1 MKGNYGMTQKNNNIK
16 QQSVLLSKSQKI
28 DLELKAIFQQFN
40 SFIVGRINYI
50 SQNDFEKDD
59 LYQEVLIKLY
69 LALKRQQFQYDD
81 SFIKYISRLIKSVK
95 CDYYRRYYTQQKRF
109 TNVVND
115 AVVEYQTNLLD
126 HDRVEKEILTCEAI
140 KLLNDACEKLTK
152 QEREVFELYSKGYK
166 PKEIARLLNIK
177 DKVVYNAI
185 QRCKMKIRHHLE
197 YRLK

>member
-1 MKGNYGMTQKNNNIK
+1 MTHKNNNLK
-16 QQSVLLSKSQKI
+16 QQLLLSKSQQLDI
-28 DLELKAIFQQFN
+28 ELKAILQQFN
-40 SFIVGRINYI
+40 SFIMRRINYI

-59 LYQEVLIKLY
+59 LYQEVLIKIY
-69 LALKRQQFQYDD
+69 LALERHHFQYDD

-95 CDYYRRYYTQQKRF
+95 CDYYRRHYTQQKRY

-115 AVVEYQTNLLD
+115 AVVEYQTNLLNR
-126 HDRVEKEILTCEAI
+126 DRVEREILTCEAI
-140 KLLNDACEKLTK
+140 KLLNVACEKLTK

-166 PKEIARLLNIK
+166 PKEIAHLLGIK

-197 YRLK
+197 YKLK

>member
-1 MKGNYGMTQKNNNIK
+1 MTHKNNNLK
-16 QQSVLLSKSQKI
+16 QQLLLSKSQQLDI
-28 DLELKAIFQQFN
+28 ELKAILQQFN
-40 SFIVGRINYI
+40 SFIMRRINYI

-59 LYQEVLIKLY
+59 LYQEVLIKIY
-69 LALKRQQFQYDD
+69 LALERHHFQYDD

-95 CDYYRRYYTQQKRF
+95 CDYYRRHYTQQKRY

-115 AVVEYQTNLLD
+115 AVVEYQTNLLNR
-126 HDRVEKEILTCEAI
+126 DRVEREILTCEAI
-140 KLLNDACEKLTK
+140 KLLNTACEKLTK
-152 QEREVFELYSKGYK
+152 QEREVFEFYSKGYK
-166 PKEIARLLNIK
+166 PKEIAHLLGIK

>member
-1 MKGNYGMTQKNNNIK
+1 MTHKNNNLK
-16 QQSVLLSKSQKI
+16 QQLLLSKSQQLDI
-28 DLELKAIFQQFN
+28 ELKAILQQFN
-40 SFIVGRINYI
+40 SFIMRRINYI

-95 CDYYRRYYTQQKRF
+95 CDYYRRHYTQQKRY

-115 AVVEYQTNLLD
+115 AVVEYQTNLLNR
-126 HDRVEKEILTCEAI
+126 DRVEREILTCEAI
-140 KLLNDACEKLTK
+140 KLLNVACEKLTK

-166 PKEIARLLNIK
+166 PKEIAHLLGIK

-197 YRLK
+197 YKLK

>member
-1 MKGNYGMTQKNNNIK
+1 MTHKNNNLK
-16 QQSVLLSKSQKI
+16 QQLLLSKSQQL
-28 DLELKAIFQQFN
+28 DLELKAILQQFD
-40 SFIVGRINYI
+40 SFIMRRINYI

-59 LYQEVLIKLY
+59 LYQEVLIKIY
-69 LALKRQQFQYDD
+69 LALERHHFQYED

-95 CDYYRRYYTQQKRF
+95 CDYYRRHYTQQKRY

-115 AVVEYQTNLLD
+115 AVVEYQTNLLNR
-126 HDRVEKEILTCEAI
+126 DRVEREILTCEAI
-140 KLLNDACEKLTK
+140 KLLNAACEKLTK
-152 QEREVFELYSKGYK
+152 QEREVFEFYSKGYK
-166 PKEIARLLNIK
+166 PKEIAHLLSIK